1 MARDDTTDCGCCAGT
16 EIDTPAAKFNG
27 PGLPAIA
34 YRVGRHSDFKA
45 TLLARLSST
54 DFPTLAALTTRGDDD
69 YTIALCD
76 AFATMADVLTFYQER
91 IANES
96 YLRTATERRSVLEL
110 ARLIGYQLAP
120 GVAAGTALA
129 FTLDEALGA
138 PALAAQ
144 PVTIPVGTRVQSLP
158 DPGENAQNFET
169 SVEIIGRVEWNAMAV
184 QQSEAVNIEAGLS
197 EFYVAGTDTQLQ
209 PGDAILI
216 LGAERHPTSN
226 KVRWDVRRIDAVG
239 LDRARN
245 LTHVTC
251 LAQLGSNWPTDRVSA
266 AGARVFALRQSAAL
280 FGYNSPDANLLHNS
294 SNDLL
299 FNGTPVGAP
308 TTYQWKKFTI
318 DTTDPTKP
326 LIDLDTT
333 YPKIVIGSWLVLCA
347 GGQVQLFQI
356 THVSQL
362 SRSDFGISGK
372 ITRVDLDAAP
382 DATFGLRETLVLAQ
396 SEELTLAQRP
406 LTYPVYGN
414 TLALSPRQPDLAP
427 GQLIAVSGK
436 RQRVVIG
443 VDTTGVTFPESLTP
457 RTPQPG
463 ETFIMS
469 APPEQS
475 GSALAPEHLDPAV
488 GLTGD
493 LIWHLEDRDGAIIR
507 IEAPAGRLS
516 LQPAAKDDKAISE
529 VCAIAKG
536 STAVVSGLDRTTL
549 TLQTPLSACY
559 DRATVAIN
567 ANVAPATH
575 GETVSEIAG
584 GGDASRPNQRF
595 QLKQSP
601 LTYVSTTDPSGRAA
615 TLQVRVNDLL
625 WSEVPTLYGRDRR
638 ERVYALRQSDDGK
651 TTIQFGDGVEGARL
665 PSGQNNIRLGFRK
678 GIGQDGNL
686 RAGQLSMLLTRPLGV
701 TSAANPSASSGGQ
714 DPENLAG
721 ARQNA
726 PLHVLTLER
735 AVSTQDYI
743 DFSRS
748 FSGVARAYGI
758 WIGDGRARGVHLTVV
773 GPDGA
778 EIPSG
783 SETLKNLIGALR
795 RYGDRLLPLSV
806 QSYVP
811 ATFQLKA
818 TVKVADDADP
828 AKVLAAVE
836 GALRAAYSFDAR
848 DFGQPITIDAV
859 YATIQTVSGVVAAD
873 INQLYRSDTGPQP
886 PEPQPRLL
894 AALPAVQGNG
904 SVSAAELL
912 MLSPAPIDLG
922 VMA

>member
-1 MARDDTTDCGCCAGT
+1 MATNDTADCGCCAGT
-16 EIDTPAAKFNG
+16 EIDTPGAKFNG

-34 YRVGRHSDFKA
+34 YRVGRHSDFKT

-54 DFPTLAALTTRGDDD
+54 DFPALAALTTRGDDD

-138 PALAAQ
+138 PAQAAQ

-158 DPGENAQNFET
+158 APGENAQNFET
-169 SVEIIGRVEWNAMAV
+169 SVEIMGRVEWNAMAV
-184 QQSEAVNIEAGLS
+184 QQSEAVNIEACLS
-197 EFYVAGTDTQLQ
+197 EFYVAGADTQLQ

-216 LGAERHPTSN
+216 LGGARHPITN
-226 KVRWDVRRIDAVG
+226 KVRWDIRRIDTVG
-239 LDRARN
+239 VDRARN

-251 LAQLGSNWPTDRVSA
+251 LAQLGSNWLTDVSA
-266 AGARVFALRQSAAL
+266 TGARVFALRQSAAL
-280 FGYNSPDANLLHNS
+280 FGYSAPDANLVHTT

-299 FNGTPVGAP
+299 FDGTAVSGGGHI
-308 TTYQWKKFTI
+308 YQWKKFEI
-318 DTTDPTKP
+318 DTADPTKP
-326 LIDLDTT
+326 FIDLDTT
-333 YPKIVIGSWLVLCA
+333 YPKIVIGSWLALSA
-347 GGQVQLFQI
+347 GGYVQLFSVTQA
-356 THVSQL
+356 SQL
-362 SRSDFGISGK
+362 SRSDFGINAK
-372 ITRVDLDAAP
+372 ITRVDLDSLP
-382 DATFGLRETLVLAQ
+382 DSVNFKLRETLVLAQ

-414 TLALSPRQPDLAP
+414 TLVLSPRQPDLAP

-443 VDTTGVTFPESLTP
+443 VDTTKVTFPESPTP

-475 GSALAPEHLDPAV
+475 GGSALAPEDLDPAA
-488 GLTGD
+488 GLTGM
-493 LIWHLEDRDGAIIR
+493 LTWHLEDRDGAIIK
-507 IEAPAGRLS
+507 IEALAGRLS
-516 LQPAAKDDKAISE
+516 LQPAAKDDEAISE
-529 VCAIAKG
+529 VCAIDKG
-536 STAVVSGLDRTTL
+536 ASAVVSGLDRTTL
-549 TLQTPLSACY
+549 ILQTPLGACY

-584 GGDASRPNQRF
+584 GGDAGRANQSF

-601 LTYVSTTDPSGRAA
+601 LTYISTTDPSGHAA

-625 WSEVPTLYGRDRR
+625 WSEGPTLYGRDRR

-665 PSGQNNIRLGFRK
+665 PSGENNIRLGYRK
-678 GIGQDGNL
+678 GIGRDGNL
-686 RAGQLSMLLTRPLGV
+686 GAGQLSMLLTRPLGV
-701 TSAANPSASSGGQ
+701 TSAVNPSASSGGQ
-714 DPENLAG
+714 DPEHLAG

-735 AVSTQDYI
+735 AVSTRDYV
-743 DFSRS
+743 DFART
-748 FSGVARAYGI
+748 FSGVAKAYGI
-758 WIGDGRARGVHLTVV
+758 WIGDGRARGVHLTVA

-778 EIPSG
+778 EIPDG
-783 SETLKNLIGALR
+783 SNTLKNLIGALR
-795 RYGDRLLPLSV
+795 RYGDQLLPLSV
-806 QSYVP
+806 RSYVP
-811 ATFQLKA
+811 AT
-818 TVKVADDADP
+818 
-828 AKVLAAVE
+828 
-836 GALRAAYSFDAR
+836 
-848 DFGQPITIDAV
+848 
-859 YATIQTVSGVVAAD
+859 
-873 INQLYRSDTGPQP
+873 
-886 PEPQPRLL
+886 
-894 AALPAVQGNG
+894 
-904 SVSAAELL
+904 
-912 MLSPAPIDLG
+912 
-922 VMA
+922 